1 MQNPNTNTNAQ
12 QGQPLTQGFP
22 AQPGYQQSGPAFG
35 PPTPPPRRRRRG
47 LVILVTAL
55 AAVLA
60 LVIGFVV
67 GWGTGPSDGNVES
80 LAGLPVTPN
89 DGGERQAAAAA
100 PGGGGPFDLRRGSV
114 FVQSNDPTSN
124 EVVAFARADDGRLSE
139 VGRYKTG
146 GVGSGSFEDSAHGIV
161 LGTPA
166 GEASPQQNLDSAQL
180 LFVSNA
186 GSNSVSV
193 FRVDADGL
201 QLVNTVP
208 SGGEKP
214 VSLTVSRGV
223 LYVLNSGELDD
234 RFVLRFPDQFLDN
247 CTHGG
252 SPAVSGFRVDVA
264 GKLTAIPNSTR
275 PLSGGG
281 RSGCSQVSFTPDGSQ
296 LVVTE
301 RLASLPQQQPEHGA
315 ITIFAV
321 NPDGTLGAKA
331 VRDSAGEGPFGFAFN
346 RDGTLLVTEQAHAER
361 GRGTASSY
369 TMLGDRELKPIS
381 KAVPTNA
388 TDTCWVVPT
397 NDGRLAFTSNALG
410 GGSLSSYR
418 IDDTGA
424 LTLLQ
429 GQATDKGPKDG
440 TLDIALSRDS
450 RWLYALNS
458 HFGLLQVYQ
467 ANSDGT
473 LKFVEE
479 HEVFKVTLP
488 ENGGQLD
495 PFGIAAF

>member
-1 MQNPNTNTNAQ
+1 V
-12 QGQPLTQGFP
+12 
-22 AQPGYQQSGPAFG
+22 
-35 PPTPPPRRRRRG
+35 
-47 LVILVTAL
+47 LVV
-55 AAVLA
+55 
-60 LVIGFVV
+60 GFVV
-67 GWGTGPSDGNVES
+67 GSTIGRSDTTGQALGE
-80 LAGLPVTPN
+80 LPVN
-89 DGGERQAAAAA
+89 NGGEQQPAAAA

-114 FVQSNDPTSN
+114 FVQTNDPTSN
-124 EVVAFARADDGRLSE
+124 EVIAFSRGNDGRLTE

-146 GVGSGSFEDSAHGIV
+146 GVGSGSFEDSGHGIV
-161 LGTPA
+161 LGTSA
-166 GEASPQQNLDSAQL
+166 GESSPQQNLDSAQL
-180 LFVSNA
+180 LFVPNA

-201 QLVNTVP
+201 QMVNTVP

-214 VSLTVSRGV
+214 VSMTISRGV

-252 SPAVSGFRVDVA
+252 QPTVTGFKVDVE
-264 GKLTAIPNSTR
+264 GRLTAIPNSTR

-296 LVVTE
+296 LIVTE
-301 RLASLPQQQPEHGA
+301 RLASLPQQDPEHGA

-321 NPDGTLGAKA
+321 NPDGSLGAKS
-331 VRDSAGEGPFGFAFN
+331 VRNSAGEGPFGFSFN
-346 RDGTLLVTEQAHAER
+346 RDGTLLVSEQAHANP
-361 GRGTASSY
+361 GKGTASSY
-369 TMLGDRELKPIS
+369 TMLGDRALKPIS
-381 KAVPTNA
+381 KAVPTNG
-388 TDTCWVVPT
+388 TDTCWIVPT
-397 NDGRLAFTSNALG
+397 KDGRVAFTSNALG

-429 GQATDKGPKDG
+429 GQAADGHTQAG

-450 RWLYALNS
+450 RWLYVLNS
-458 HFGLLQVYQ
+458 HFGLLQVFQ
-467 ANSDGT
+467 ANSDGS
-473 LKFVEE
+473 LKFIEE
-479 HEVFKVTLP
+479 HKAFNVTLP

-495 PFGIAAF
+495 PFGLAAF